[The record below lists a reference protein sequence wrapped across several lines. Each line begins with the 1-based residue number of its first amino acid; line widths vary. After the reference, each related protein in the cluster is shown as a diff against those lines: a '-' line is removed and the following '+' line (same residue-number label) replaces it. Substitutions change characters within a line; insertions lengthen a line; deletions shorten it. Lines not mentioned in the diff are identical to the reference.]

1 MSDPT
6 LATENELD
14 REDSNR
20 ERARACLKRAQDG
33 SERADQYVTVALSV
47 NFSLLLARGGM
58 GLAGQTTRAHT
69 CIIYMYLTHIE
80 WIVV

>member
-20 ERARACLKRAQDG
+20 ERARLKRAQDG
-33 SERADQYVTVALSV
+33 SDE
-47 NFSLLLARGGM
+47 
-58 GLAGQTTRAHT
+58 
-69 CIIYMYLTHIE
+69 
-80 WIVV
+80 